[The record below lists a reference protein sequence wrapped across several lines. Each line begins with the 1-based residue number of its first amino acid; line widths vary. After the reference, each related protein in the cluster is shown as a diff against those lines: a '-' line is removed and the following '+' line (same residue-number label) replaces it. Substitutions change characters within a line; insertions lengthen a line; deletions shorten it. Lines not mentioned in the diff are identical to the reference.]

1 MFCQHLGNLKR
12 VEFKINQLIYGEN
25 FKKDRTQHVRL
36 PFAVFIQVLDER
48 HQRAEQEDQNLWGY
62 ARKSVQANSKVSER
76 ESSVKASVIV
86 IITALKRNILFYPCE
101 TGQGPWE
108 LASGH

>member
-76 ESSVKASVIV
+76 EFSQSLCDCYNNCIKEEH
-86 IITALKRNILFYPCE
+86 LILP
-101 TGQGPWE
+101 
-108 LASGH
+108 L